1 MKPKTQIQIEVARLS
16 RRLPHITEAQKN
28 HAFRHC
34 FDHIGRRSA
43 KGIIT
48 CTECGHSWQGDG
60 ALADSLCEC
69 TCPHCGTELQV
80 LQTRKRVFRTISY
93 YSVITTCKQYQVI
106 RFYYVKAT
114 HKVGEA
120 ADYSINEVVQRWIA
134 PDGKVVTIALPR
146 VMSFC
151 YCDLWFIEGDME
163 VRGNNRTNAYNIVP
177 CATYPRQRII
187 PELRRN
193 GFTGECYDI
202 LPFDLF
208 TAILRAPQAETLLKA
223 GQIALLSY
231 YANLQSWNISDYWSA
246 IKICLRNGYTASD
259 ISVWR
264 NYIDLLRYFGK
275 DTNNAKYVCPANL
288 QASYD
293 RLVEKRRTRQERE
306 RLQERKR
313 QAIEDEQ
320 RYRDLKSRFFGLAFT
335 DGDLSVHVLESVQ
348 EFVEEGD
355 AMHHCVFANAYYEKP
370 NSLIFSA
377 TVGDKHIETVEVA
390 LDTLKV
396 VQSRG
401 IYNSRTE
408 YHDNIVN
415 LVKRNMPQIEKRM
428 TA

>member
-16 RRLPHITEAQKN
+16 RHMPRITEAQKN

-177 CATYPRQRII
+177 CATYPRLRII

-275 DTNNAKYVCPANL
+275 DTNNAKYVCPADL
-288 QASYD
+288 QAAHD

-320 RYRDLKSRFFGLAFT
+320 QYRDLKSRFFGLAFT

-355 AMHHCVFANAYYEKP
+355 AMHHCVFSNAYYLKP

-377 TVGDKHIETVEVA
+377 TVGDKRIETIEVA

-401 IYNSRTE
+401 ERNSQTE
-408 YHDNIVN
+408 YHDSIVN
-415 LVKRNMPQIEKRM
+415 LVRRNMPQIKKRM

>member
-80 LQTRKRVFRTISY
+80 LQTRKRIFRTISY

-120 ADYSINEVVQRWIA
+120 ADYSISEVVQRWIA
-134 PDGKVVTIALPR
+134 PDGKVVTVAHPR
-146 VMSFC
+146 AMSFF
-151 YCDLWFIEGDME
+151 YYDLWYLDGAME
-163 VRGNNRTNAYNIVP
+163 VRSKNNAKAYDIVP

-193 GFTGECYDI
+193 GFTGEYHGL

-208 TAILRAPQAETLLKA
+208 TAVLRSPQAETLLKA
-223 GQIALLSY
+223 GQISLLFYSV
-231 YANLQSWNISDYWSA
+231 NHQSWNISDYWAA
-246 IKICLRNGYTASD
+246 IKICLRNGYAVSD
-259 ISVWR
+259 ASVWR
-264 NYIDLLRYFGK
+264 DYIDLLRHFGK
-275 DTNNAKYVCPANL
+275 DTNNAKYVCPADL
-288 QASYD
+288 QAAHD

-320 RYRDLKSRFFGLAFT
+320 RYRELKSRFFGLAFA
-335 DGDLSVHVLESVQ
+335 DGDLSVRVLESVQ

-355 AMHHCVFANAYYEKP
+355 AMHHCVFACSYYLKP

-377 TVGDKHIETVEVA
+377 TIGGKRVETVEVA
-390 LDTLKV
+390 LDTLEV

-401 IYNSRTE
+401 VYNSQTK
-408 YHDNIVN
+408 YHDNIVT
-415 LVKRNMPQIEKRM
+415 LVRRNMPQIKKRM

>member
-16 RRLPHITEAQKN
+16 RRLPHITETQKI

-43 KGIIT
+43 KGVIS

-60 ALADSLCEC
+60 ALADNLCEC
-69 TCPHCGTELQV
+69 TCPNCGTELKL
-80 LQTRKRVFRTISY
+80 LQTRRRVFRTISY

-114 HKVGEA
+114 HKVGQS

-134 PDGKVVTIALPR
+134 PDGKVVTVARPR
-146 VMSFC
+146 AMSFC
-151 YCDLWFIEGDME
+151 YYDLWYLYGDME
-163 VRGNNRTNAYNIVP
+163 VRGKNNVKAYDIIP

-193 GFTGECYDI
+193 GFTGEYHNI

-208 TAILRAPQAETLLKA
+208 TAVLRSPQAETLLKA

-231 YANLQSWNISDYWSA
+231 YANRQSWNIANYWSA
-246 IKICLRNGYTASD
+246 IKICLRNGYIVSD
-259 ISVWR
+259 ASVWR
-264 NYIDLLRYFGK
+264 DYIDLLRHFGK
-275 DTNNAKYVCPANL
+275 DTNNAKYVCPADL
-288 QASYD
+288 QTAHD
-293 RLVEKRRTRQERE
+293 RLVEKKRARQERV
-306 RLQERKR
+306 RLLERKR
-313 QAIEDEQ
+313 RAAEEEQ
-320 RYRDLKSRFFGLAFT
+320 QYRDLKSRFFGLAFV
-335 DGDLSVHVLESVQ
+335 DGDLSVRVLESVQ
-348 EFVEEGD
+348 EFIEEGD
-355 AMHHCVFANAYYEKP
+355 AMHHCVFTNAYYEKP

-377 TVGDKHIETVEVA
+377 TVCGRRVETVEVA

-401 IYNSRTE
+401 VYNSQTE
-408 YHDNIVN
+408 YHDSIVN
-415 LVKRNMPQIEKRM
+415 LVRRNMPQIEQRM

>member
-16 RRLPHITEAQKN
+16 RRLPHITEAQKK

-43 KGIIT
+43 KGVIS

-60 ALADSLCEC
+60 ALADSLCGC
-69 TCPHCGTELQV
+69 TCPHCGAELKI
-80 LQTRKRVFRTISY
+80 LQTRKRVFRAISY

-106 RFYYVKAT
+106 RFYFVEVT
-114 HKVGEA
+114 QKVGQA
-120 ADYSINEVVQRWIA
+120 AEYSINEVVQRWIA
-134 PDGKVVTIALPR
+134 PDGKVVTVARPR
-146 VMSFC
+146 AMSFF
-151 YCDLWFIEGDME
+151 YYDLWYTDGAME
-163 VRGNNRTNAYNIVP
+163 VRNKNNIKAYDITP
-177 CATYPRQRII
+177 CATYPRQHVI

-193 GFTGECYDI
+193 GFTGDYHDI

-208 TAILRAPQAETLLKA
+208 TAVLRSPQAETLLKA

-231 YANLQSWNISDYWSA
+231 YAKFQSWNIANYWSA
-246 IKICLRNGYTASD
+246 IRICLRNGYIVSD
-259 ISVWR
+259 VSVWR
-264 NYIDLLRYFGK
+264 DYIDLLRHFGK
-275 DTNNAKYVCPANL
+275 DTNNAKYVCPADL
-288 QASYD
+288 QTAHD
-293 RLVEKRRTRQERE
+293 RLVEKKRARQERE

-313 QAIEDEQ
+313 QAIEDEH
-320 RYRDLKSRFFGLAFT
+320 RYRELKSRFFGLAFV
-335 DGDLSVHVLESVQ
+335 DGDISVRVLESVQ

-355 AMHHCVFANAYYEKP
+355 AMHHCVFSNAYYQKP

-377 TVGDKHIETVEVA
+377 TVCGRRVETVEVA

-401 IYNSRTE
+401 VRNSQTE
-408 YHDNIVN
+408 YHDSIVN
-415 LVKRNMPQIEKRM
+415 LVRRNMPQIEQRM

>member
-43 KGIIT
+43 KGVIS

-60 ALADSLCEC
+60 ALADNLCEC
-69 TCPHCGTELQV
+69 TCPHCGTELKL
-80 LQTRKRVFRTISY
+80 LQTRRRVFRTISY

-134 PDGKVVTIALPR
+134 PDGKVVTVARPR
-146 VMSFC
+146 AMSFC
-151 YCDLWFIEGDME
+151 YYDLWYLYGDME
-163 VRGNNRTNAYNIVP
+163 VRGKNNVKAYDIIP
-177 CATYPRQRII
+177 CATYPRQRTI

-193 GFTGECYDI
+193 GFTGEYHNI

-208 TAILRAPQAETLLKA
+208 TAVLRSPQAETLLKA

-231 YANLQSWNISDYWSA
+231 YANRQSWNIANYWSA
-246 IKICLRNGYTASD
+246 IKICLRNGYIVSD
-259 ISVWR
+259 ASVWR
-264 NYIDLLRYFGK
+264 DYIDLLRHFDK
-275 DTNNAKYVCPANL
+275 DTNNTKYVCPADL
-288 QASYD
+288 QTAHD
-293 RLVEKRRTRQERE
+293 CLVERKRARQERVQ
-306 RLQERKR
+306 LLERKR
-313 QAIEDEQ
+313 RAAEEEQ
-320 RYRDLKSRFFGLAFT
+320 QYRDLKSRFFGLVFVN
-335 DGDLSVHVLESVQ
+335 GDLFVRVLESVQ
-348 EFVEEGD
+348 EFIEEGD
-355 AMHHCVFANAYYEKP
+355 AMHHCVFTNAYYEKP

-377 TVGDKHIETVEVA
+377 TVCGRRVETVEVA

-401 IYNSRTE
+401 VHNSQTE
-408 YHDNIVN
+408 HHDSIVN
-415 LVKRNMPQIEKRM
+415 LVRRNMPQIEQRM